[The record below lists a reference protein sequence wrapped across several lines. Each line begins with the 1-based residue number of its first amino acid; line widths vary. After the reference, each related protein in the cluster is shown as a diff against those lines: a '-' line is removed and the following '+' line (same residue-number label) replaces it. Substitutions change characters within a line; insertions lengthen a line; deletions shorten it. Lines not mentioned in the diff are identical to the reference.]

1 MSKKTTKKIT
11 RKVTGLAL
19 LAALGVLALGRH
31 ADASLFGLP
40 KSLKTSPLAG
50 LEMNLRIWGPSAE
63 SFVCIE
69 HLPACLG
76 SQPQAN

>member
-1 MSKKTTKKIT
+1 VSNKTTKILLL
-11 RKVTGLAL
+11 GAL
-19 LAALGVLALGRH
+19 CVLALGRH

-63 SFVCIE
+63 SLFCIE
-69 HLPACLG
+69 HLPACQA
-76 SQPQAN
+76 SQQQAN

>member
-1 MSKKTTKKIT
+1 VSKKSTRKIT
-11 RKVTGLAL
+11 GIVL
-19 LAALGVLALGRH
+19 LVALGVLALGRH

-63 SFVCIE
+63 SFFCVE
-69 HLPACLG
+69 HLPAC
-76 SQPQAN
+76 QAQQQQ

>member
-11 RKVTGLAL
+11 GVAL
-19 LAALGVLALGRH
+19 LVALCVLALGRH

-63 SFVCIE
+63 SFFCVE
-69 HLPACLG
+69 HLPACQA
-76 SQPQAN
+76 SPQQQN

>member
-1 MSKKTTKKIT
+1 VSKKST
-11 RKVTGLAL
+11 RKIAGIVL
-19 LAALGVLALGRH
+19 LVALGVLALGRH

-63 SFVCIE
+63 SFFCVE
-69 HLPACLG
+69 HLPAC
-76 SQPQAN
+76 QEPQ

>member
-1 MSKKTTKKIT
+1 MSKKST
-11 RKVTGLAL
+11 RKIAGIVL
-19 LAALGVLALGRH
+19 LVVLGVLALGRH

-63 SFVCIE
+63 SFFCVE
-69 HLPACLG
+69 HLPAC
-76 SQPQAN
+76 QEPQQQ

>member
-1 MSKKTTKKIT
+1 MSKKTTKIT
-11 RKVTGLAL
+11 GVLL
-19 LAALGVLALGRH
+19 LAVLCVLVLGRH

-63 SFVCIE
+63 SLLCIE
-69 HLPACLG
+69 YLPACQAL
-76 SQPQAN
+76 PQQ